1 MLVISQRLQ
10 IPLSEL
16 NFTFVRSGGPGG
28 QRVNKVSTKAVLQ
41 WNVAQSPSIPNTV
54 RKRVME
60 ANRRRVNR
68 DGVLVLSSQRFRDQ
82 GRNVADCLE
91 KLRQIVFQATQVP
104 KTRKA
109 TRPTAAAKR
118 RRLENKRQQAAKKRW
133 RRRPSGDD

>member
-28 QRVNKVSTKAVLQ
+28 QRVNKVNTKAVLQ

-54 RKRVME
+54 RQRLIE

-68 DGVLVLSSQRFRDQ
+68 DGVLLLTSQRFRDQ

-91 KLRQIVFQATQVP
+91 KLRGIVLQATQVP
-104 KTRKA
+104 KARKA
-109 TRPTAAAKR
+109 TRPTTASRR
-118 RRLENKRQQAAKKRW
+118 RRLEGKRQQAAKKRM
-133 RRRPSGDD
+133 RRRPAGDD